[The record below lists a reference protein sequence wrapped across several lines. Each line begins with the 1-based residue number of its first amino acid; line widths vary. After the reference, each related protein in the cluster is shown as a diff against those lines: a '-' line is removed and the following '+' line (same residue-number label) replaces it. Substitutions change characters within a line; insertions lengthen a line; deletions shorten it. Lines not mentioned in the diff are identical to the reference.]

1 MYRTVVN
8 KKKFFEIIP
17 VLFSKLQI
25 LGYLMKYSITDEL
38 SVNDVSHASMW
49 ATQACGQSQV

>member
-1 MYRTVVN
+1 ML
-8 KKKFFEIIP
+8 

-25 LGYLMKYSITDEL
+25 LGYLMKYSITDES